1 MLFME
6 SASPFIL
13 DDEGKKPV
21 DYCSNSLMKSLCDR
35 ATLLHIVHSMGK
47 QKDFYKKVKRGFMYY
62 VKNELPYNIMR
73 RLIYMINDN
82 EE

>member
-1 MLFME
+1 
-6 SASPFIL
+6 
-13 DDEGKKPV
+13 
-21 DYCSNSLMKSLCDR
+21 MKSLCDR

-73 RLIYMINDN
+73 RLIYMIDDD